1 MVWGLQVAQSR
12 RQISKRQSVAILVA
26 AVSIQVTSPGEVTAS
41 FNKIR
46 NKVYK
51 SQQLCPRNMVNVS
64 NLNKAHLELLV
75 VEN

>member
-51 SQQLCPRNMVNVS
+51 SQ
-64 NLNKAHLELLV
+64 
-75 VEN
+75 